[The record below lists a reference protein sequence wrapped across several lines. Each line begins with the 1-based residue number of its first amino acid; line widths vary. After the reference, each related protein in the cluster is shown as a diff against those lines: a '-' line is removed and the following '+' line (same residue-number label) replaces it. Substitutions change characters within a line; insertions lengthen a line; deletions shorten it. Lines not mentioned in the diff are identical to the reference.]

1 MGTERDM
8 TADEALAAIN
18 DGYEMLRDEFVA
30 AVEQASGGKG
40 KERHANNQP
49 FDQQPILA
57 ITRLLDG
64 HPCAALAYQIIKKT
78 IEAGRLVKLRG
89 TDAAVAETY
98 GVMNY
103 AGAMAIRLKELGEV
117 FQSTPSRGGRLCA
130 TQSLIS
136 RALQRPVP
144 RTCSIREPNVA
155 FNYKT
160 SNFITSKQ

>member
-1 MGTERDM
+1 MGTCSECGQEDLRIVATEYVCDKCQPGLTAFAKKMAEASRPALRAMERQEQDM

-18 DGYEMLRDEFVA
+18 DGYEALRDEFVA

-40 KERHANNQP
+40 KERHANDQP

-78 IEAGRLVKLRG
+78 IEAGRLVRLRG

-117 FQSTPSRGGRLCA
+117 RHG
-130 TQSLIS
+130 
-136 RALQRPVP
+136 
-144 RTCSIREPNVA
+144 
-155 FNYKT
+155 
-160 SNFITSKQ
+160 

>member
-40 KERHANNQP
+40 KERHANDQP

-89 TDAAVAETY
+89 TDAAVSETY

-117 FQSTPSRGGRLCA
+117 NHG
-130 TQSLIS
+130 
-136 RALQRPVP
+136 
-144 RTCSIREPNVA
+144 
-155 FNYKT
+155 
-160 SNFITSKQ
+160 

>member
-1 MGTERDM
+1 MGTELDM
-8 TADEALAAIN
+8 TADEALAEIN

-40 KERHANNQP
+40 KERHANDQP

-103 AGAMAIRLKELGEV
+103 AGAMAIRLKEIGEV
-117 FQSTPSRGGRLCA
+117 KHG
-130 TQSLIS
+130 
-136 RALQRPVP
+136 
-144 RTCSIREPNVA
+144 
-155 FNYKT
+155 
-160 SNFITSKQ
+160 

>member
-1 MGTERDM
+1 MGTEADM

-40 KERHANNQP
+40 KERHANDQP

-78 IEAGRLVKLRG
+78 IEAGRLIKLRG

-103 AGAMAIRLKELGEV
+103 AGAMAIRLKEIGEV
-117 FQSTPSRGGRLCA
+117 KHG
-130 TQSLIS
+130 
-136 RALQRPVP
+136 
-144 RTCSIREPNVA
+144 
-155 FNYKT
+155 
-160 SNFITSKQ
+160 

>member
-8 TADEALAAIN
+8 TADESMAVIN

-40 KERHANNQP
+40 KERHANDQP
-49 FDQQPILA
+49 FYQQPILV
-57 ITRLLDG
+57 ITRLLEG

-78 IEAGRLVKLRG
+78 IEAGRLVELRG
-89 TDAAVAETY
+89 ADAAVAETY

-117 FQSTPSRGGRLCA
+117 KHG
-130 TQSLIS
+130 
-136 RALQRPVP
+136 
-144 RTCSIREPNVA
+144 
-155 FNYKT
+155 
-160 SNFITSKQ
+160 

>member
-8 TADEALAAIN
+8 TADEALAEIN

-30 AVEQASGGKG
+30 AVEQASCGKG
-40 KERHANNQP
+40 KERHANDQP

-89 TDAAVAETY
+89 PEAAVSETY

-117 FQSTPSRGGRLCA
+117 KHG
-130 TQSLIS
+130 
-136 RALQRPVP
+136 
-144 RTCSIREPNVA
+144 
-155 FNYKT
+155 
-160 SNFITSKQ
+160 